1 MQERRVSGDGL
12 PTIILFGAF
21 DRHNFGDLL
30 FPHIAQALLS
40 EHETLVAGLSA
51 RDLRQQGGHNVRSF
65 ADVVTERAGHP
76 AVLLHVGGEV
86 LSCSAWYAALM
97 LLPPEQLHST
107 VTHFGAHPE
116 ERAQWIRKL
125 IGTADLAPYVAPLEA
140 APAVSSVVLAGV
152 GGVGLSQCEPALRDE
167 VLAKLKA
174 AHTVCV
180 RDGVTLDYLQQ
191 QAVAARL
198 IPDPAS
204 MVAELFGPHIHQRA
218 AQGEAA
224 QLRERFPRGHLAV
237 QFSTAFGD
245 DDTLTQLAAQLDL
258 AAEQAGCGVALFC
271 AGRAPWHDDP
281 AMLEGIATRMRQPT
295 AVFASEDAWDVCA
308 IIATSRAY
316 AGSSLHGRI
325 VAMAFGVPRVNV
337 TAPHEAHVATKQA
350 AYAASWDTP
359 AMPTVVAPHEL
370 ACAIDTALRVDAAS
384 LRDLA
389 ADLARRYRAAFDTI
403 RASWQ

>member
-1 MQERRVSGDGL
+1 MQQMDVSGHNL
-12 PTIILFGAF
+12 PAVILFGAF

-30 FPHIAQALLS
+30 FPHIAQGLLGG
-40 EHETLVAGLSA
+40 HETLVAGLSA
-51 RDLRQQGGHNVRSF
+51 RDLREQGGHNVRSL
-65 ADVVTERAGHP
+65 ADVVAERAGHP

-107 VTHFGAHPE
+107 VAYLGAQPQE
-116 ERAQWIRKL
+116 QAQWIREVV
-125 IGTADLAPYVAPLEA
+125 GTADLAPYVAPREA
-140 APAVSSVVLAGV
+140 APAVSSVAFVGA

-180 RDGVTLDYLQQ
+180 RDGVTLAYLQQ

-204 MVAELFGPHIHQRA
+204 MVAELFGPHVHQRA
-218 AQGEAA
+218 AQGEVAR
-224 QLRERFPRGHLAV
+224 LRERFPHGHLAV

-258 AAEQAGCGVALFC
+258 AAEQAGRGVALFC

-281 AMLEGIATRMRQPT
+281 AMLDRIVARMRQPA

-308 IIATSRAY
+308 VIATSSAY

-325 VAMAFGVPRVNV
+325 VAMAFGVPRINV
-337 TAPHEAHVATKQA
+337 TAPNEAHVATKQA
-350 AYAASWDTP
+350 AYATSWDTP
-359 AMPTVVAPHEL
+359 AMPTAVAPHEL
-370 ACAIDTALRVDAAS
+370 AFAIDVALRVDAAS

-389 ADLARRYRAAFDTI
+389 ADLAQQYREAFDAI

>member
-167 VLAKLKA
+167 VLAMASPSDSGA
-174 AHTVCV
+174 ATALPS
-180 RDGVTLDYLQQ
+180 RDEAWAREGVTS
-191 QAVAARL
+191 
-198 IPDPAS
+198 PETTAS
-204 MVAELFGPHIHQRA
+204 PSPQ
-218 AQGEAA
+218 EA
-224 QLRERFPRGHLAV
+224 
-237 QFSTAFGD
+237 S
-245 DDTLTQLAAQLDL
+245 
-258 AAEQAGCGVALFC
+258 
-271 AGRAPWHDDP
+271 
-281 AMLEGIATRMRQPT
+281 IATWERSP
-295 AVFASEDAWDVCA
+295 VLGLS
-308 IIATSRAY
+308 
-316 AGSSLHGRI
+316 
-325 VAMAFGVPRVNV
+325 VN
-337 TAPHEAHVATKQA
+337 A
-350 AYAASWDTP
+350 TP
-359 AMPTVVAPHEL
+359 ADLGSTIFCTPTDMEI
-370 ACAIDTALRVDAAS
+370 CR
-384 LRDLA
+384 
-389 ADLARRYRAAFDTI
+389 
-403 RASWQ
+403 